1 MPAVSDT
8 DAAGIYFLE
17 DSWNVRANR
26 EFSFLD
32 AGSLSVFRWLSD
44 VGNAG
49 KFLIKDLVLLAAS
62 IWTAAEARKAF

>member
-17 DSWNVRANR
+17 DSRNVRANR

-32 AGSLSVFRWLSD
+32 AGAFQFSHGFPMLGD
-44 VGNAG
+44 AG
-49 KFLIKDLVLLAAS
+49 KF
-62 IWTAAEARKAF
+62 

>member
-17 DSWNVRANR
+17 ESWNVRANR
-26 EFSFLD
+26 ELSFLD
-32 AGSLSVFRWLSD
+32 AGAFQFSHGFPMLGD
-44 VGNAG
+44 AG
-49 KFLIKDLVLLAAS
+49 KFLIKELVLLAAS